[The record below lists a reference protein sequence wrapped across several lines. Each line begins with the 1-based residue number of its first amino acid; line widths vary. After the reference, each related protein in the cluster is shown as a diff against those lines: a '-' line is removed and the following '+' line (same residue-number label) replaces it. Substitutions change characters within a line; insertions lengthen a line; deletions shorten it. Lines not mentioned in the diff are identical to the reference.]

1 LIFFPCRI
9 GGDPQEMGEEAEQM
23 FKRISRLWKKGGF
36 GQKEP
41 VA

>member
-1 LIFFPCRI
+1 MILRKW
-9 GGDPQEMGEEAEQM
+9 GNEAEQV